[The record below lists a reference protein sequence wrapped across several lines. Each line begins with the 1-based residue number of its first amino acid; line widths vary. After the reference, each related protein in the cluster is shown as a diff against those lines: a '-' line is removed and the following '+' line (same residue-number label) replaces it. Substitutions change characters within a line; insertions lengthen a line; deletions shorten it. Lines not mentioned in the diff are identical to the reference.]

1 MRAALSAKLRDEVLC
16 CALRAI
22 ARRCSRPRR
31 VAAARTPACARRA
44 NTPEHALHAR
54 LDRLPR
60 QREQVLAGTYN
71 YDTIVEELA
80 RLSAPRTEV
89 AAAGLLRPF
98 LYAAA
103 PVALC
108 GILRAGAPS
117 FVCDSVCRADL

>member
-1 MRAALSAKLRDEVLC
+1 MRA
-16 CALRAI
+16 
-22 ARRCSRPRR
+22 SRTH
-31 VAAARTPACARRA
+31 A
-44 NTPEHALHAR
+44 EHALHAR
-54 LDRLPR
+54 LDRPAV

-103 PVALC
+103 PAALC

-117 FVCDSVCRADL
+117 FVCDSVCSAVLIYIQCLADRPA